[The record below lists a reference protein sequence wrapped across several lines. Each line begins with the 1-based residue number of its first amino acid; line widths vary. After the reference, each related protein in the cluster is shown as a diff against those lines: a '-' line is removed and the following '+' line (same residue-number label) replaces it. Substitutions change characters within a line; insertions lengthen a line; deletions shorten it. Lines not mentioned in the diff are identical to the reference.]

1 METYDI
7 EEIKSKVEVM
17 SLREKIE
24 YLRDVQ
30 GDIMN
35 EIEELESIES
45 EVEELLS
52 DAEEQ
57 ISEKYDSEIGAALK
71 EVLSAHPDK
80 DCFYA
85 NVKNTLDIVGMLFC
99 FIYLSEEGVNQLSI
113 RISGL
118 RPITRVVDFNAEF
131 GDIVKQLFP
140 EAKYRNMLFDFNL
153 TTEADLIP
161 LVKEIAEKLLSI
173 NPKIEDLARKYGV
186 WG

>member
-1 METYDI
+1 MEHYDI
-7 EEIKSKVEVM
+7 EEIKSNVEGM

-30 GDIMN
+30 
-35 EIEELESIES
+35 EELIYEIDELETVEG
-45 EVEELLS
+45 EVKELLN
-52 DAEEQ
+52 DAEDQ
-57 ISEKYDSEIGAALK
+57 VGEKYDSEIGAALK

-80 DCFYA
+80 DCSLYA
-85 NVKNTLDIVGMLFC
+85 NTLDFEGMLFC

-153 TTEADLIP
+153 ATEADLIP

-173 NPKIEDLARKYGV
+173 NQKIEHLASKYGV

>member
-1 METYDI
+1 MENYDL
-7 EEIKSKVEVM
+7 EEIKSNVEGM

-24 YLRDVQ
+24 YLRDIQ
-30 GDIMN
+30 
-35 EIEELESIES
+35 EELIYEIDELETVEG
-45 EVEELLS
+45 EVKELLN
-52 DAEEQ
+52 DAEDQ
-57 ISEKYDSEIGAALK
+57 VGEKYDSEIGAALK

-153 TTEADLIP
+153 ATEADLIP